1 LDLFKKIISHLII
14 RFQLNNG
21 GNFAKA
27 IFRGDFM
34 INDVE
39 MLNYILQNAE
49 MGCQGIKNVRK
60 GVKNSLAVDSV
71 LCDQLVRYGKIYHV
85 ANTMLKSRGAEA
97 KHISPMAKTMTKIA
111 AQRDLKRDSSPSH
124 AAEMMIKGNTMGV
137 NKMVQH
143 LRDYDRGDRNVTLLA
158 KKMLDTEE
166 EHIKEMRA
174 FL

>member
-1 LDLFKKIISHLII
+1 
-14 RFQLNNG
+14 
-21 GNFAKA
+21 
-27 IFRGDFM
+27 M

-60 GVKNSLAVDSV
+60 GVKNSVAVDSV
-71 LCDQLVRYGKIYHV
+71 LCEQLVRYGKIYHV
-85 ANTMLKSRGAEA
+85 ANTMLRSRGAEA
-97 KHISPMAKTMTKIA
+97 QHISPVAKTMTKIA
-111 AQRDLKRDSSPSH
+111 AQRDLRRDPSPSH

-143 LRDYDRGDRNVTLLA
+143 LRDYDRNDRNVTLLA

>member
-1 LDLFKKIISHLII
+1 
-14 RFQLNNG
+14 
-21 GNFAKA
+21 
-27 IFRGDFM
+27 M

-60 GVKNSLAVDSV
+60 GVKNSVAVDNV
-71 LCDQLVRYGKIYHV
+71 LCEQLVRYGKIYHV
-85 ANTMLKSRGAEA
+85 ANTMLRSRGAEA
-97 KHISPMAKTMTKIA
+97 QHISPVAKTMTKIA
-111 AQRDLKRDSSPSH
+111 AQRDLRRDPSPSH

-143 LRDYDRGDRNVTLLA
+143 LRDYDRNDRNVTLLA